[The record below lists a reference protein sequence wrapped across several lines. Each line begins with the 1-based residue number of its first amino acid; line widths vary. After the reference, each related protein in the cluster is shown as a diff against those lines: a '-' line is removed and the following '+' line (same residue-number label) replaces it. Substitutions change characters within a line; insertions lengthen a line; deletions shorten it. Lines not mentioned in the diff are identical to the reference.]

1 MTEKNV
7 IRKRVLGGIPY
18 KPAFLKEI
26 RNYYRDKYNLVS
38 KKTAMQD
45 NFLFNITILSPKNF
59 LKRMMMTNLKV
70 MLYTLKAIVLH

>member
-45 NFLFNITILSPKNF
+45 NFLFNITMQGIK
-59 LKRMMMTNLKV
+59 
-70 MLYTLKAIVLH
+70 IVTDAYQLMIT

>member
-1 MTEKNV
+1 MAEKNV

-38 KKTAMQD
+38 KKTAIQD
-45 NFLFNITILSPKNF
+45 NFVSISLC
-59 LKRMMMTNLKV
+59 RQ
-70 MLYTLKAIVLH
+70 

>member
-1 MTEKNV
+1 MAEKNV
-7 IRKRVLGGIPY
+7 IRKRVLSGIPY

-45 NFLFNITILSPKNF
+45 NFLFNITKQGIK
-59 LKRMMMTNLKV
+59 
-70 MLYTLKAIVLH
+70 IVTDAYQLMIT